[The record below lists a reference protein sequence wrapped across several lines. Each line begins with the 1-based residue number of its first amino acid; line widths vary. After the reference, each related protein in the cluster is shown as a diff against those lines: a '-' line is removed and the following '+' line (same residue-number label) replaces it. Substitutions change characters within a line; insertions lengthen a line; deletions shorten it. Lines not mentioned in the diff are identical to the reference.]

1 MTSSAQ
7 SNAPADPPAGRPEA
21 VAPGIRRLLAPN
33 PGPYTFRGTN
43 TYILGEGRVAIVDPG
58 PDDPAHLAAL
68 LEAVAGETVT
78 HILVTHTHRDHSA
91 GVPALVAATGAV
103 TAGGGPH
110 RPARPLAPGAAATD
124 AGGDTAFVPDLVLAD
139 GDVVTGDGWRVE
151 AVATPGHTANHLV
164 FAVPERDLAF
174 SGDHVMGWATT
185 VVAPPDGSMT
195 DYMAS
200 LDKLLTRRERL
211 YLPGHGDPVVDAPQR
226 LRALKAHR
234 LMREAAILDR
244 LAKGDTAIPE
254 MVAAIYRD
262 LDPRLR
268 GAAALS
274 VLAHLEDLAAR
285 GKVVAEDGATLSG
298 RFRPA

>member
-1 MTSSAQ
+1 MTSSGP
-7 SNAPADPPAGRPEA
+7 SNRAADPPPGEPEV
-21 VAPGIRRLLAPN
+21 VAPGIRRVVAPN

-43 TYILGEGRVAIVDPG
+43 SYILGEGRVAVVDPG
-58 PDDPAHLAAL
+58 PDDPAHRAAL
-68 LEAVAGETVT
+68 LAAVAGETVT

-91 GVPALVAATGAV
+91 GVPALVAAAGAA

-110 RPARPLAPGAAATD
+110 RPARPLPPGAAATD

-139 GDVVTGDGWRVE
+139 GAVLSGDGWRVE

-164 FAVPERDLAF
+164 FAMPDRDLAF
-174 SGDHVMGWATT
+174 SGDHVMGWATSI
-185 VVAPPDGSMT
+185 VAPPDGSMAY
-195 DYMAS
+195 YMAS
-200 LDKLLTRRERL
+200 LDNLLARSERL
-211 YLPGHGDPVVDAPQR
+211 YLPGHGDPIVDAPQR

-244 LAKGDTAIPE
+244 LAKGDTAVAEI
-254 MVAAIYRD
+254 VAAIYRD
-262 LDPRLR
+262 LDPQLR

-274 VLAHLEDLAAR
+274 VLAHLEDLAAL

-298 RFRPA
+298 RYQLA